1 MHIMSTAAPK
11 IQNKFWPKALPPEI
25 PVPET
30 SLWLNLE
37 ISASRYPNKA
47 AYVFFGK
54 QMSYKQLHAQ
64 AIALS
69 NRLLA
74 SGFKKG
80 DRFCIYM
87 QNTPAFAMIF
97 YAVLRFGGVVVP
109 VNPMC
114 KADELAY
121 FTHDSGCKL
130 VFCATDLLPMAR
142 QAQEENQKNGHSM
155 QLVSCRYAD
164 FMAPK
169 SALPE
174 DERPSSDVYD
184 WLHSDE
190 HGALAD
196 LRLQDMLAGA
206 PVLEHEAATREDLAL
221 IAYTSGTTGF
231 PKGCMHTHRTLMGNT
246 ILGYWNNTTAG
257 VTNLASV
264 PMFHITGLLY
274 YVLVSIFIGTTT
286 VVINRWDKRLA
297 SSLIRKYNVTHWTCI
312 PTMIVDIMGDASY
325 QDFGFHLLKYISGG
339 GTGMPKALA
348 DRLQDEFD
356 LDFVEGYGLTET
368 VASTHVNPP
377 QRPKH
382 QCLGIPVSGVTSLVI
397 DQDSLAPL
405 GPQEIGEIVISA
417 STVFVGYWNRPQD
430 YEACFIN
437 IGGQRFFRTGDIGYC
452 DEDGYYFLTDRSKRM
467 INSSGFKVWPSEV
480 EFLFYKNEKI
490 KEVCVI
496 GIKDEYR
503 GESAKAI
510 IVLKST
516 AIGETT
522 PDEIQDW
529 ARNHMAAYKVPRYI
543 EFTDALPKSGSGK
556 ILWRQLQETA
566 NPQVTQDH

>member
-1 MHIMSTAAPK
+1 MSTVVPK
-11 IQNKFWPKALPPEI
+11 TQNKFWPKALPPVV
-25 PVPET
+25 PVPEG

-37 ISASRYPNKA
+37 ISAKRYPSKA

-54 QMSYKQLHAQ
+54 PLTYRQLYGD
-64 AIALS
+64 AINLS

-87 QNTPAFAMIF
+87 QNTPAFAVIF
-97 YAVLRFGGVVVP
+97 YAVIRFGGVVVP

-121 FTHDSGCKL
+121 FTQDSGCKL
-130 VFCATDLLPMAR
+130 VFCAADLLPIAQ
-142 QAQEENQKNGHSM
+142 QAQLENQQSGHSM
-155 QLVSCRYAD
+155 KLVSCCYSD
-164 FMAPK
+164 FMAARD
-169 SALPE
+169 SLAD
-174 DERPSSDVYD
+174 DERPTPDVYD
-184 WLHSDE
+184 WLHSDD
-190 HGALAD
+190 HRPLAD
-196 LRLQDMLAGA
+196 LQLQEMIEDT
-206 PVLEHEAATREDLAL
+206 PEQEHEVADGGDLAL

-274 YVLVSIFIGTTT
+274 YVLVNVFIGTTT
-286 VVINRWDKRLA
+286 IVINRWDKRLV
-297 SSLIRKYNVTHWTCI
+297 SCLIRKYGVTHWTCI

-325 QDFGFHLLKYISGG
+325 KDFGFHLLKYISGG
-339 GTGMPKALA
+339 GTGMPKTLA
-348 DRLQDEFD
+348 DKLHDEFD
-356 LDFVEGYGLTET
+356 LNFVEGYGLTET

-377 QRPKH
+377 LRPKH

-397 DQDSLAPL
+397 DQDNFAPL
-405 GPQEIGEIVISA
+405 GSQEIGEIVISA
-417 STVFVGYWNRPQD
+417 PTVFVGYWNKPQD
-430 YEACFIN
+430 YEACFIE
-437 IGGQRFFRTGDIGYC
+437 IGGHQYFRTGDIGYF

-480 EFLFYKNEKI
+480 ESLFYKNEKI

-496 GIKDEYR
+496 GVKDAYR
-503 GESAKAI
+503 GESAKAL
-510 IVLKST
+510 IVLKSE
-516 AIGETT
+516 AVSVTT
-522 PDEIQDW
+522 LDEIQDW
-529 ARNHMAAYKVPRYI
+529 ARQHMAAYKVPRYI
-543 EFTDALPKSGSGK
+543 EFVNTLPKSGSGK
-556 ILWRQLQETA
+556 ILWRQLQDAA
-566 NPQVTQDH
+566 NSPTTPNQ